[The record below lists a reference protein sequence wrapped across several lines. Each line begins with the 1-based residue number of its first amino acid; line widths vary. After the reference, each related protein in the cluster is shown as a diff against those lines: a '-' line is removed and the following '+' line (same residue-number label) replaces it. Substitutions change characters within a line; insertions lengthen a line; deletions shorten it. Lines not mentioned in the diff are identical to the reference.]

1 MHMCAFSADREE
13 CVASQAHGRQ
23 LGAMSRKILFVDD
36 CSTTLL
42 MEQVLFAKRTDY
54 SLTTARDGREAIQ
67 KAMADP
73 PDLIL
78 MDATLPN
85 MNACREMRKIPELQ
99 RIPILLVSNGGEPSN
114 IEDGFAS
121 GNDGLGK
128 PLNWR
133 GLFEMVN
140 TYLTSHSVN
149 R

>member
-1 MHMCAFSADREE
+1 
-13 CVASQAHGRQ
+13 
-23 LGAMSRKILFVDD
+23 MSRKILFVDD

-54 SLTTARDGREAIQ
+54 NLTTARDGREAIQ
-67 KAMADP
+67 KAIVDP

-85 MNACREMRKIPELQ
+85 MDACREMRKIPELQ

-121 GNDGLGK
+121 GKVDRGK
-128 PLNWR
+128 PLNWH

>member
-1 MHMCAFSADREE
+1 
-13 CVASQAHGRQ
+13 
-23 LGAMSRKILFVDD
+23 
-36 CSTTLL
+36 

-54 SLTTARDGREAIQ
+54 NLTTARDGREAIQ
-67 KAMADP
+67 KAIVDP

-85 MNACREMRKIPELQ
+85 MDACREMRKIPELQ

-114 IEDGFAS
+114 IENGFAS
-121 GNDGLGK
+121 GNVDRGK
-128 PLNWR
+128 PLNWH

>member
-1 MHMCAFSADREE
+1 
-13 CVASQAHGRQ
+13 
-23 LGAMSRKILFVDD
+23 MSRKIVFVDD

-42 MEQVLFAKRTDY
+42 MEHVLFAKRTDY
-54 SLTTARDGREAIQ
+54 NLTTARDGREAIE
-67 KAMADP
+67 KAIEDP

-85 MNACREMRKIPELQ
+85 IDACREMRKIPELQ

-114 IEDGFAS
+114 LENSFAS
-121 GNDGLGK
+121 DNVDRGK
-128 PLNWR
+128 PLNWH

-140 TYLTSHSVN
+140 TYLTRNSVT

>member
-1 MHMCAFSADREE
+1 
-13 CVASQAHGRQ
+13 
-23 LGAMSRKILFVDD
+23 
-36 CSTTLL
+36 

-54 SLTTARDGREAIQ
+54 NLTTARNGREAIQ
-67 KAMADP
+67 KAITDP

-85 MNACREMRKIPELQ
+85 VDACREMRKIPELQ

-114 IEDGFAS
+114 IENGFAS
-121 GNDGLGK
+121 GNGLGK
-128 PLNWR
+128 PLNWHE
-133 GLFEMVN
+133 LFEMVN

>member
-1 MHMCAFSADREE
+1 
-13 CVASQAHGRQ
+13 
-23 LGAMSRKILFVDD
+23 MSRRILFVDD

-54 SLTTARDGREAIQ
+54 NLTTARDGREAIQ
-67 KAMADP
+67 KAIADP

-85 MNACREMRKIPELQ
+85 VDACREMRNIPELQ
-99 RIPILLVSNGGEPSN
+99 RIPILLISNGGEPSN
-114 IEDGFAS
+114 TENGFAS
-121 GNDGLGK
+121 RNDDLGK
-128 PLNWR
+128 PLNWH

>member
-1 MHMCAFSADREE
+1 MR
-13 CVASQAHGRQ
+13 
-23 LGAMSRKILFVDD
+23 RKILFVDD

-54 SLTTARDGREAIQ
+54 DLTTARDGWEAIER
-67 KAMADP
+67 AIADP

-78 MDATLPN
+78 MDSTLAN
-85 MNACREMRKIPELQ
+85 VDACREMRKIPELQ
-99 RIPILLVSNGGEPSN
+99 RIPILLVSNGGLPSN
-114 IEDGFAS
+114 IGNGFAS
-121 GNDGLGK
+121 GKHDLGK

>member
-1 MHMCAFSADREE
+1 
-13 CVASQAHGRQ
+13 
-23 LGAMSRKILFVDD
+23 MSRRILFVDD
-36 CSTTLL
+36 CSTTFL

-54 SLTTARDGREAIQ
+54 NLTTARDGREAIQ
-67 KAMADP
+67 KAIADP

-85 MNACREMRKIPELQ
+85 VDACREMRKIPELQ

-114 IEDGFAS
+114 IENGFAG
-121 GNDGLGK
+121 GNDDLGK
-128 PLNWR
+128 PLNWH
-133 GLFEMVN
+133 GLFEMVD